1 MYNFEHGSTRGADE
15 GSSSSSYAA
24 ITKDHTLE
32 VVTDGSMEPER
43 TKLSERR
50 MEKVPLTMRQDEKI
64 KGYFDP
70 KVVSIGPYHHGKEEL
85 QIAERVK
92 PIVAQ
97 LYIKRSGRDMDEFR
111 RNIREIVDVARSYY
125 LEGSTEKYSDE
136 EFAEIMLLDGLFVLA
151 CFESDNPSYEH
162 ETFEKELYKHLDNHA
177 LFFLE
182 ADIGELLENQLPF
195 QVLELLMSLK
205 LKDNNFAE
213 LLDEDWENN
222 SEAYDMPNQRDK
234 NELRRKFR
242 DFLDR
247 KEIDRKQLL
256 HYPEYMWFQ
265 RNKFFQSHIHVS
277 GTSDEGR
284 FWDLFYSFR
293 SISELKA
300 KGIRARRGSTYNQRD
315 IKFRSSFF
323 FFAVLE
329 IPPILLNPHFPIH
342 FSNQIA
348 YELTPN
354 NPANRHTMAYINFL
368 KSLINSAEDVKELRA
383 NNILLSPC
391 TSDEEVVHMI
401 DSIPTIYEENFTI
414 YAKVKQSIQNHC
426 DNKAKTWIA
435 ELVHNYFNS
444 PWAFIA
450 FFAASALIIMTL
462 LQTYFTINPHK

>member
-15 GSSSSSYAA
+15 GSSSSHAA
-24 ITKDHTLE
+24 ITADHTLE

-50 MEKVPLTMRQDEKI
+50 MEKVPLTMRQDEKTR
-64 KGYFDP
+64 GYFDP
-70 KVVSIGPYHHGKEEL
+70 RVVSIGPYHHGKEEL
-85 QIAERVK
+85 HIAERVK

-97 LYIKRSGRDMDEFR
+97 LYIKRSGRDMDEFL

-125 LEGSTEKYSDE
+125 LEGSTDKYSDE

-151 CFESDNPSYEH
+151 YFESYNPRYKDA
-162 ETFEKELYKHLDNHA
+162 TIEKELCNHLGNHA
-177 LFFLE
+177 LFFLD
-182 ADIGELLENQLPF
+182 ADIQELLENQLPF

-205 LKDNNFAE
+205 FKDNNFAE
-213 LLDEDWENN
+213 LLDENWEDEE
-222 SEAYDMPNQRDK
+222 SDDMPNQQDK
-234 NELRRKFR
+234 NELKRKFR
-242 DFLDR
+242 DLLDR
-247 KEIDRKQLL
+247 KGIDRKQLL

-265 RNKFFQSHIHVS
+265 RNKFCQSNIHIS

-329 IPPILLNPHFPIH
+329 IPPLMLNPHFILH
-342 FSNQIA
+342 NSNQIA

-354 NPANRHTMAYINFL
+354 NPTNQPTMAYINFL

-401 DSIPTIYEENFTI
+401 DSIPTIFEEDFTI
-414 YAKVKQSIQNHC
+414 YAKVKQSIQNHY

-450 FFAASALIIMTL
+450 FFAASALIIMTF
-462 LQTYFTINPHK
+462 LQTYFTINPRK

>member
-15 GSSSSSYAA
+15 GSSSSYAA
-24 ITKDHTLE
+24 ITTDHTLE
-32 VVTDGSMEPER
+32 VVTDGSMEPKR
-43 TKLSERR
+43 TKLSEHR
-50 MEKVPLTMRQDEKI
+50 MEKVPLTMRQDEKT

-97 LYIKRSGRDMDEFR
+97 LYIKPMDEFR
-111 RNIREIVDVARSYY
+111 RNIRKVVDVARSYY
-125 LEGSTEKYSDE
+125 LEGSTENYSDE

-151 CFESDNPSYEH
+151 IFESSTPSYKD
-162 ETFEKELYKHLDNHA
+162 ETIGKELCKRLGYHA
-177 LFFLE
+177 LFFLV
-182 ADIGELLENQLPF
+182 ADVKHLLENQLPF

-205 LKDNNFAE
+205 FKDNNFAE
-213 LLDEDWENN
+213 LLDENMENDESN
-222 SEAYDMPNQRDK
+222 RMSNQQDK

-242 DFLDR
+242 DFLDE
-247 KEIDRKQLL
+247 KGIDRNQLL
-256 HYPEYMWFQ
+256 HYPEYIWFQ
-265 RNKFFQSHIHVS
+265 RNKFRQSIHVS
-277 GTSDEGR
+277 ETSDEGR
-284 FWDLFYSFR
+284 YWKLFYSFR
-293 SISELKA
+293 SIMELKA
-300 KGIRARRGSTYNQRD
+300 KGIHARRGSTLNRMD

-329 IPPILLNPHFPIH
+329 IPPLILNPRFIVHN
-342 FSNQIA
+342 SNQIA

-354 NPANRHTMAYINFL
+354 NPTNQSTMAYINFL
-368 KSLINSAEDVKELRA
+368 KALVNSAEDVKELRA

-391 TSDEEVVHMI
+391 TSDEEVVDMI
-401 DSIPTIYEENFTI
+401 NSIPTIFVEDFTI

-444 PWAFIA
+444 PWTFIA
-450 FFAASALIIMTL
+450 FFAASALIIMSF
-462 LQTYFTINPHK
+462 LQTYFTINPRK